1 MVESLSFSFRTAR
14 SVAQPMYDLVG
25 TTAVYST
32 KSPLD
37 RLLRD
42 TLTKSQHLLLA
53 DSFLEVVGGVMLG
66 EPAPPLGIL

>member
-1 MVESLSFSFRTAR
+1 
-14 SVAQPMYDLVG
+14 MYDLVG

-42 TLTKSQHLLLA
+42 AVTMSQHLLLGDA
-53 DSFLEVVGGVMLG
+53 FLEMIGGTMLG
-66 EPAPPLGIL
+66 EPAAALGIL